1 MDLAEMPGRLEGL
14 LRANGEPEDVR
25 VTDVTPIVGG
35 YSLVMAS
42 FTATSSSGGSRTL
55 VLRAD
60 PPADAALTHTD
71 RTREW
76 ELLSSLTAR
85 GDVPMP
91 AARMADLTGEHL
103 GRPGIVLDFV
113 DGTQLGT
120 HLSSADPASY
130 PDLSAA
136 LAESIATVHAV
147 GEAAVPA
154 SFERPD
160 SWNAYVDE
168 LIARWRAIEAAH
180 AERDPFIRWV
190 AGWLDANRPPPAPL
204 TLVHGEFQAGN
215 VMLNATGGL
224 DIVDWEFAH
233 VGDPR
238 ADLGWFQQVAAF
250 SPPDLIGADPVAF
263 CERYCKAS
271 GLSPEVVNP
280 LTIGY
285 FSILGAAD
293 AIGSLLQGIAA
304 MANGENHLITSAYLT
319 SAVAFTH
326 RLWREGVLG
335 LEAAMAAV
343 NAHMEGAR

>member
-1 MDLAEMPGRLEGL
+1 VDLTEMPGRLEAL
-14 LRANGEPEDVR
+14 LRAHGEPEDVR
-25 VTDVTPIVGG
+25 VTDLTPMVGG

-42 FTATSSSGGSRTL
+42 FTAASSAGTRTM
-55 VLRAD
+55 VLRGN
-60 PPADAALTHTD
+60 PPPDAALTITD
-71 RTREW
+71 RAKEW
-76 ELLSSLTAR
+76 ELLSALTAR

-113 DGTQLGT
+113 DGIQLHT
-120 HLSSADPASY
+120 HLNNVDPAAY

-136 LAESIATVHAV
+136 LAESIATVHAI
-147 GEAAVPA
+147 GEAAAPA
-154 SFERPD
+154 SVERPESWDAYID
-160 SWNAYVDE
+160 S
-168 LIARWRAIEAAH
+168 LIARWRAVEAAH

-204 TLVHGEFQAGN
+204 TLVHGEFHAGN
-215 VMLNATGGL
+215 VMVNATGGL

-233 VGDPR
+233 IGDPR
-238 ADLGWFQQVAAF
+238 MDLGWCQQVAAF

-285 FSILGAAD
+285 FSILGGAA
-293 AIGSLLQGIAA
+293 AIGNLLQGIAA
-304 MANGENHLITSAYLT
+304 MADGENHLITSAYLT

-326 RLWREGVLG
+326 RLWREGVPG
-335 LEAAMAAV
+335 LEAAMLAM
-343 NAHMEGAR
+343 NAQMEGAR

>member
-1 MDLAEMPGRLEGL
+1 
-14 LRANGEPEDVR
+14 
-25 VTDVTPIVGG
+25 
-35 YSLVMAS
+35 MAS
-42 FTATSSSGGSRTL
+42 STAASSVRSRTL

-71 RTREW
+71 RAREW
-76 ELLSSLTAR
+76 ELLSALTAR

-103 GRPGIVLDFV
+103 GRPGIVLEFV
-113 DGTQLGT
+113 DGTQLQT
-120 HLSSADPASY
+120 HLSTADTASY
-130 PDLSAA
+130 PE
-136 LAESIATVHAV
+136 LAERLATSIAQVHAV
-147 GEAAVPA
+147 EAAALPA
-154 SFERPD
+154 SLERPA
-160 SWNAYVDE
+160 SWDAYVDS
-168 LIARWRAIEAAH
+168 LIDRWRAIEAAH
-180 AERDPFIRWV
+180 VERDPFIRWV
-190 AGWLDANRPPPAPL
+190 AAWLDANRPPPAPL

-233 VGDPR
+233 IGDPR

-304 MANGENHLITSAYLT
+304 MANGDNHLITSAYLT

-326 RLWREGVLG
+326 RLWRGGVLG
-335 LEAAMAAV
+335 LEAAMAPV
-343 NAHMEGAR
+343 TAHMEGAR

>member
-1 MDLAEMPGRLEGL
+1 VDLTEMPGRLEAL
-14 LRANGEPEDVR
+14 LRAHGEPEDVR
-25 VTDVTPIVGG
+25 VTDLTPMIGG

-42 FTATSSSGGSRTL
+42 FTAASSAGSRTL

-60 PPADAALTHTD
+60 PPADAALSITD
-71 RTREW
+71 RAREW
-76 ELLSSLTAR
+76 ELLSALTER
-85 GDVPMP
+85 DDVPMP

-113 DGTQLGT
+113 EGTQLGT
-120 HLSSADPASY
+120 HLSSADPATY

-147 GEAAVPA
+147 GEAALPP
-154 SFERPD
+154 SFERPE
-160 SWNAYVDE
+160 SWDAYVDN
-168 LIARWRAIEAAH
+168 LIGRWRAIEAAH

-233 VGDPR
+233 IGDPR

-271 GLSPEVVNP
+271 GLTPEVVNP
-280 LTIGY
+280 LSIGY
-285 FSILGAAD
+285 FSILGAAP
-293 AIGSLLQGIAA
+293 AIGNLLQGIAA
-304 MANGENHLITSAYLT
+304 MANGDNHLITSAYLT

-343 NAHMEGAR
+343 TAQMEGAR